1 MSLTQYLGLPFAQHA
16 LAAAAL
22 VALACGLIGPFVI
35 TRGMAFAV
43 HGTSEL
49 AFTGAAAGLLVADN
63 AIAGALVGA
72 VVVGGL
78 IGALGVRERERDS
91 SIGVILAA
99 GMGLGVLLLGF
110 YHGFATEATNIL
122 FGDIFGVSSGQLLLL
137 GVIAVA
143 VTVAMAAI
151 YRPLLFASV
160 DPEVAVARGVPVRL
174 LGIVF
179 LFILAFT
186 VTEAAQVVGTLLVLS
201 LAITPAAAAH
211 RLANSPLVVA
221 ILSVVFALVA
231 ADGGLLGASRARRS
245 DPACSWS
252 PSASASTSWRA
263 WWDRGARTRA
273 ASRAR
278 RATCQPAA
286 PPRAATTCPAARRRA
301 AGRPRRE
308 WRRERRHGRRGAP
321 RHAPGSGHR
330 RGAARLAV
338 VSQRPGDPR
347 RAARRRAADR
357 PDDRLPSPAAPRRRR
372 RGRRA
377 APGRRRRALP
387 LLSQATPTITTSSA
401 GSAGAA
407 PRPSAPSSRSGPTTW
422 RRRSATAT

>member
-22 VALACGLIGPFVI
+22 VAIACGLIGPFVI

-49 AFTGAAAGLLVADN
+49 AFTGAAAGLLVANN

-78 IGALGVRERERDS
+78 IGAMGARERERDS

-99 GMGLGVLLLGF
+99 GMGLGVLLLSY

-122 FGDIFGVSSGQLLLL
+122 FGNIFGVSSGQLLVL
-137 GVIAVA
+137 GVIAVS
-143 VTVAMAAI
+143 VMVAMGVL

-211 RLANSPLVVA
+211 RLANSPLAVA
-221 ILSVVFALVA
+221 GLAVAFALVS
-231 ADGGLLGASRARRS
+231 ADGGLLLSFESSTVKPSVFVVAISFGIYVVARLVG
-245 DPACSWS
+245 
-252 PSASASTSWRA
+252 PSLKST
-263 WWDRGARTRA
+263 
-273 ASRAR
+273 
-278 RATCQPAA
+278 
-286 PPRAATTCPAARRRA
+286 
-301 AGRPRRE
+301 RRE
-308 WRRERRHGRRGAP
+308 AEPAGDEGATKE
-321 RHAPGSGHR
+321 AS
-330 RGAARLAV
+330 
-338 VSQRPGDPR
+338 
-347 RAARRRAADR
+347 
-357 PDDRLPSPAAPRRRR
+357 
-372 RGRRA
+372 
-377 APGRRRRALP
+377 
-387 LLSQATPTITTSSA
+387 I
-401 GSAGAA
+401 
-407 PRPSAPSSRSGPTTW
+407 
-422 RRRSATAT
+422 

>member
-1 MSLTQYLGLPFAQHA
+1 MSITQYLGLPFAQHA

-63 AIAGALVGA
+63 AIVGALVGA

-99 GMGLGVLLLGF
+99 GMGLGVLLLSF

-122 FGDIFGVSSGQLLLL
+122 FGDIFGVSGGQLLLL
-137 GVIAVA
+137 GVIALG
-143 VTVAMAAI
+143 VTVAMAVL

-174 LGIVF
+174 LGIIF

-221 ILSVVFALVA
+221 ILSIVFALVA
-231 ADGGLLGASRARRS
+231 ADGGLLASFE
-245 DPACSWS
+245 
-252 PSASASTSWRA
+252 STSVKPSVFVVA
-263 WWDRGARTRA
+263 ISFGIYVVARI
-273 ASRAR
+273 
-278 RATCQPAA
+278 
-286 PPRAATTCPAARRRA
+286 
-301 AGRPRRE
+301 AGP
-308 WRRERRHGRRGAP
+308 WFKNA
-321 RHAPGSGHR
+321 R
-330 RGAARLAV
+330 RGAAGSGGATG
-338 VSQRPGDPR
+338 PG
-347 RAARRRAADR
+347 
-357 PDDRLPSPAAPRRRR
+357 
-372 RGRRA
+372 
-377 APGRRRRALP
+377 
-387 LLSQATPTITTSSA
+387 
-401 GSAGAA
+401 GAA
-407 PRPSAPSSRSGPTTW
+407 TKEVA
-422 RRRSATAT
+422 A